1 MPPAPATA
9 RAIGAQWNLGSLAL
23 AGDRRGDLALQPHE
37 RARAGRAER
46 GPDGGPDG
54 QVPVT
59 ARNNDGGPDAGRA
72 VRYTIT
78 GVNPGSGAVT
88 TGADGTAVI
97 RWLGAKTGTDTLTA
111 FVDRDGNGT
120 WDVNTEPRQI
130 VTVTFAP
137 LPPPVPGKSV
147 NVKVVSGQVLIKL
160 PGQRARRRRP
170 GRPRAS
176 CR

>member
-1 MPPAPATA
+1 MPGLP
-9 RAIGAQWNLGSLAL
+9 
-23 AGDRRGDLALQPHE
+23 
-37 RARAGRAER
+37 
-46 GPDGGPDG
+46 
-54 QVPVT
+54 
-59 ARNNDGGPDAGRA
+59 

-97 RWLGAKTGTDTLTA
+97 SWLGAKVGTDTLTA

-147 NVKVVSGQVLIKL
+147 ASGGLGHGLIKR
-160 PGQRARRRRP
+160 PGSAARARRRR
-170 GRPRAS
+170 RRAS
-176 CR
+176 CRSRARRTSRSARSWTRARAASR

>member
-1 MPPAPATA
+1 MP
-9 RAIGAQWNLGSLAL
+9 
-23 AGDRRGDLALQPHE
+23 
-37 RARAGRAER
+37 
-46 GPDGGPDG
+46 
-54 QVPVT
+54 
-59 ARNNDGGPDAGRA
+59 GRA

-97 RWLGAKTGTDTLTA
+97 RWLGAKVGTDTLTA

-147 NVKVVSGQVLIKL
+147 NVQVVSGTVLIKP
-160 PGQRARRRRP
+160 PGSGRARATPAKGFVPLTGPRRTSRWA
-170 GRPRAS
+170 RSWTRA
-176 CR
+176 RDAWR